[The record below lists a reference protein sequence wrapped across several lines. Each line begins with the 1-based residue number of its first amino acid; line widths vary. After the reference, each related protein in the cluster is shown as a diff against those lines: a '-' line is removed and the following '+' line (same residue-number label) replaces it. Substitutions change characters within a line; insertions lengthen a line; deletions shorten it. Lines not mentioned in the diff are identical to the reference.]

1 MGSYQIL
8 YVMSDFSQ
16 IGMILLFLDMFDVTE
31 NFEIV
36 TVNLCNF

>member
-31 NFEIV
+31 NFENV

>member
-8 YVMSDFSQ
+8 YVMADFSQ

-31 NFEIV
+31 HFENV